1 MLHHL
6 KYSVVL
12 DLGFF
17 FFIPKSQKVN
27 RGLSVLVMG
36 RAPVLG
42 CLGCCHK
49 IPLSEWLI
57 KSMHFSQFWR
67 LGSPRQWCQQFW
79 CLVGPWFICHR
90 QVYSHCVV
98 GHSVG
103 CYTATNA
110 NQEVSVLMIWS
121 PPSPHLLAPSLWE
134 LGFQY
139 TNFGWTQIFRR

>member
-6 KYSVVL
+6 KYSVIL

-17 FFIPKSQKVN
+17 FIHKSQKVN

-49 IPLSEWLI
+49 TPLSEWLI
-57 KSMHFSQFWR
+57 KSMRFSQFWR

-79 CLVGPWFICHR
+79 CFVGPWFICHR

-103 CYTATNA
+103 CPTATHA
-110 NQEVSVLMIWS
+110 NQVSVLMIWS

-139 TNFGWTQIFRR
+139 TNFGGTQIFKL